1 MGFSRMGLPTALVVA
16 LLATGCASYRTDS
29 NIPTAAPSATPT
41 TGTAAKPVTTVL
53 ISENSLPNRKYKVI
67 GPIEVSIKKL
77 TIFHKDP
84 TKEMA
89 NDALTEKAKAIGA
102 DGVIDVTYKS
112 GIGLMTWG
120 YLDATGKGV
129 KLEN

>member
-1 MGFSRMGLPTALVVA
+1 MGFSRMGFSTALVAA
-16 LLATGCASYRTDS
+16 LLTTGCAAYRTDS
-29 NIPTAAPSATPT
+29 NIPTAAPSATAPIT
-41 TGTAAKPVTTVL
+41 TAATPVTNVL
-53 ISENSLPNRKYKVI
+53 ISEDSLTNRKYKVI
-67 GPIEVSIKKL
+67 GPIEVSVKKL

-102 DGVIDVTYKS
+102 DGVVDVTYKS
-112 GIGLMTWG
+112 GIGLTTWG

>member
-1 MGFSRMGLPTALVVA
+1 MGISRIGLPTLLVAAV
-16 LLATGCASYRTDS
+16 LATGCASYRTDS
-29 NIPTAAPSATPT
+29 NIPAAEPSATAT
-41 TGTAAKPVTTVL
+41 TTSATKPVNTVL
-53 ISENSLPNRKYKVI
+53 IAEDSLPDRRYKVI
-67 GPIEVSIKKL
+67 GPIEISIKKL

-89 NDALTEKAKAIGA
+89 NVALTEKAKAIGA

-112 GIGLMTWG
+112 GIGLTTWG